1 MSRTVTSFVR
11 ESAGRPCAGLDRR
24 AARGQD
30 FARTGAL
37 VVAIDAPWSR
47 RKELPDF
54 TRSTTRLPT
63 SRRTCGGTTRRI
75 LLPRKAA
82 WDAAHWLE
90 EKVGIKTDEHSACA

>member
-1 MSRTVTSFVR
+1 MSRNGHFFRTRVR
-11 ESAGRPCAGLDRR
+11 ERPCAGLDRR

-54 TRSTTRLPT
+54 TQ
-63 SRRTCGGTTRRI
+63 
-75 LLPRKAA
+75 KYHEAA
-82 WDAAHWLE
+82 DEPKDVRWYDSEDFAPAE
-90 EKVGIKTDEHSACA
+90 SGVGCRALARGEGLHQDR